1 LFLNFDIVSNG
12 GGAQLFA
19 QAQPQAV
26 SKVAVS
32 RIEVRLFAY
41 TATGI
46 ACLRCGTLC
55 REMKYSL
62 SRDEVLFTER

>member
-32 RIEVRLFAY
+32 GIEVRLFA
-41 TATGI
+41 
-46 ACLRCGTLC
+46 C
-55 REMKYSL
+55 K
-62 SRDEVLFTER
+62 